1 MRSCPVEPCKPT
13 TVRIA
18 FVAFLTMLSAGWTT
32 CTAIVNFNSCPGT
45 VPQPQIISLSPD
57 SIPDN
62 MESVPLTVNG
72 DGFVAQS
79 QILWNG
85 RALPTTFTGPRQ
97 LQATITQ
104 QTLDSFGSSVGDTV
118 QISVMSPGS
127 SSIVGCPNGG
137 SSATLVL
144 LIN

>member
-1 MRSCPVEPCKPT
+1 MSAPT
-13 TVRIA
+13 I
-18 FVAFLTMLSAGWTT
+18 
-32 CTAIVNFNSCPGT
+32 
-45 VPQPQIISLSPD
+45 SPD
-57 SIPDN
+57 SIADN

-104 QTLDSFGSSVGDTV
+104 QTLDSFGSSVGHTV
-118 QISVMSPGS
+118 QISVTSPGS

-137 SSATLVL
+137 SSGTLVL
-144 LIN
+144 VTN